1 MPYQPDSPNLP
12 DNVKKLPDKK
22 KRQWCNV
29 FNSAYSSCIDKGG
42 DKDKC
47 ETSAFKQANGVLK
60 AQQMEVVCN
69 TVDVNVRREQYESRE
84 YLVFP
89 AVALKPMVLKGEL
102 VPAEE
107 IVTFHEAWNGRPV
120 TLYHAKDE
128 EGNDISVN
136 EPGLWQKQR
145 VGWIFNTHLNDDNA
159 LVPEVW
165 LDVEL
170 AKAAGDAGVQVLSAV
185 ESNGQVEVST
195 AYWRQRESGSGE
207 FGGKQYEGVS
217 RHLRPDHLA
226 LLPGGVGECSWTD
239 GCGAPRVNEGGGRM
253 KTQEKSL
260 EERIRQIRDAW
271 HAKYRTR
278 AQSEVDEGWIREV
291 YDDRVIVESGER
303 LLSYSYEVGEDGI
316 AFEDPTEVEV
326 KYVAANAILETLRDV
341 QRGVSNLVNQ
351 YQEDD
356 MTKEQKIEALLAQEG
371 NPYDQEELA
380 EAPESLLDKLLA
392 LSESDTEEETE
403 TEEEEV
409 ETQEEGEGEEVET
422 EPAPEIPQAI
432 ADALAKLGTR
442 LETIEAG
449 LASQE
454 AGEKAVLVE
463 RLVSNDAC
471 AFEREEL
478 EAMSICALE
487 KLEKSLR
494 PANYSGRG
502 FQTPSGDGNAK
513 VLEMPSLWDEEE

>member
-1 MPYQPDSPNLP
+1 MPYSSIGEVNPAIKGIKPKVTLAQANKIAEWADAMEGRKDGPESPWAAAIAQFKRLYKAEGGKW
-12 DNVKKLPDKK
+12 VKKDT
-22 KRQWCNV
+22 
-29 FNSAYSSCIDKGG
+29 G
-42 DKDKC
+42 
-47 ETSAFKQANGVLK
+47 TK
-60 AQQMEVVCN
+60 AQEMEVVCN
-69 TVDVNVRREQYESRE
+69 KVDVDVRHEQYEGRE

-102 VPAEE
+102 VPVEE

-239 GCGAPRVNEGGGRM
+239 GCGAPRVNEQDDVEAKEQSM
-253 KTQEKSL
+253 DEKGAIQL
-260 EERIRQIRDAW
+260 LRQVAEGLLGIV
-271 HAKYRTR
+271 
-278 AQSEVDEGWIREV
+278 AQ
-291 YDDRVIVESGER
+291 
-303 LLSYSYEVGEDGI
+303 
-316 AFEDPTEVEV
+316 F
-326 KYVAANAILETLRDV
+326 K
-341 QRGVSNLVNQ
+341 
-351 YQEDD
+351 EDD

-487 KLEKSLR
+487 KLEKSLA
-494 PANYSGRG
+494 PVSYAGRG
-502 FQTPSGDGNAK
+502 LQTPSVNGNAK
-513 VLEMPSLWDEEE
+513 VMAMPSLWDEEE